1 MALRFLTSGE
11 SHGPALVTILEGI
24 PAGLPLPVE
33 VINRDLARRQHRLG
47 SGGRMKIEDDKA
59 QILSGVMEG
68 KTTGAPIAITI
79 ENTDHKHWRNRPTPP
94 FSIPR
99 PGHADLVG
107 VVKYGYNDLRPAL
120 ERASARET
128 ACRVAIGAVCR
139 HLLSQFNIT
148 VGGYVQAIGGVM
160 ADLTD
165 IPLNDRCVKAQESD
179 TGCPDSLAS
188 ERMRNLIQQAIQDR
202 DTLGGIIEVIV
213 LNLPPGLGSYV
224 HWDRRLDARLGAA
237 ILSIPAIKG
246 VEIGTAF
253 VNSTKRGTQVQDAI
267 YLENDQL
274 IRKTNHAGGLEGGVS
289 TGQPILLR
297 AAMKPIPTTLTPQK
311 SVDISLGKEVL
322 TQYERSDTCPVP
334 RAIVIIEAMVA
345 FVITDALIEK
355 LGGDSLGE
363 MLSRYSN
370 LRDNRLAGIILDKDE
385 HLWWSS

>member
-1 MALRFLTSGE
+1 MAIRFLTGGE
-11 SHGPALVTILEGI
+11 SHGPALLTILEGI

-33 VINRDLARRQHRLG
+33 VINHDLARRQHGLG

-68 KTTGAPIAITI
+68 KTTGAPLAITI
-79 ENTDHKHWRNRPTPP
+79 ENTDHTHWYNHPIPP
-94 FSIPR
+94 LTIPR

-107 VVKYGYNDLRPAL
+107 AVKYGYNDLRPAL

-128 ACRVAIGAVCR
+128 AGRVAIGAVCR
-139 HLLSQFNIT
+139 HLLSQFNII
-148 VGGYVQAIGGVM
+148 VGGYVQAIGDVT

-165 IPLNDRCVKAQESD
+165 IPLNDRCVKARESD
-179 TGCPDSLAS
+179 TGCPDPLSA
-188 ERMRNLIQQAIQDR
+188 ERMRNLIRQVIQDR

-213 LNLPPGLGSYV
+213 FNIPPGLGSYV

-267 YLENDQL
+267 YLENNRL
-274 IRKTNHAGGLEGGVS
+274 IRKTNHAGGLEGGTS
-289 TGQPILLR
+289 TGQPILIR

-322 TQYERSDTCPVP
+322 TQYERSDICPVP

-345 FVITDALIEK
+345 FVMADALIEK

-363 MLSRYSN
+363 MLPRYST
-370 LRDNRLAGIILDKDE
+370 LRDNQLTDINLDNED
-385 HLWWSS
+385 HLWWGS